1 LEDFGGVEGGDWGGV
16 PGGELCWMFADDD
29 DQVVVTL
36 GMDLNV
42 REQMEYVYETFEQPL
57 VTVPGMII
65 CLTPSQPLYL
75 IIIF

>member
-1 LEDFGGVEGGDWGGV
+1 MPSKKYIFV
-16 PGGELCWMFADDD
+16 FADDD
-29 DQVVVTL
+29 NQVVVTL

-42 REQMEYVYETFEQPL
+42 REQMEYVYETFEQLL
-57 VTVPGMII
+57 VTVPSIII